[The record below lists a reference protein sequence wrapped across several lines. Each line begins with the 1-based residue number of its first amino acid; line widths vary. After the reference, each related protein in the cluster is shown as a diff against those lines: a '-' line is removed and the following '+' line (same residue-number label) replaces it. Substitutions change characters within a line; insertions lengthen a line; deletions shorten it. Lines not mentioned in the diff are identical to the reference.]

1 MRPCDGIQHRE
12 NIIDACVIRARR
24 ALTLPRVPV
33 FVSTLCRVRQGEK
46 LLQWDD
52 REMRAG
58 PNHLI
63 LMPAG
68 RELGISNFPGPH
80 GHYIADAVTFPVSTL
95 RNFSTR
101 YSQQI
106 MSCRG
111 GLKTDLCVPLD
122 RHTTQAWE
130 QLLAAINGNAPQALC
145 THYGEAVLLSLCLGG
160 QVGPLLMGRNDPL
173 CERVQQLVMASPE
186 RDWTVAS
193 IAQHMNLGES
203 TLRRQL
209 AKEGNSFRN
218 ILEGVRLSTA
228 LQRLQTTSRPIGEI
242 AGACGYASASRFAVR
257 FRSHY
262 GLSPRELRAAI

>member
-1 MRPCDGIQHRE
+1 MRPCDRIQHRE
-12 NIIDACVIRARR
+12 NIIDACVIRARQP
-24 ALTLPRVPV
+24 LILPRVPV
-33 FVSTLCRVRQGEK
+33 FVTTLCRVRQGEK

-58 PNHLI
+58 PQHLI

-80 GHYIADAVTFPVSTL
+80 GHYVADAVTFPTSTL

-106 MSCRG
+106 MSRHAV
-111 GLKTDLCVPLD
+111 LKTDLCVPLD
-122 RHTTQAWE
+122 KHTTQAWD
-130 QLLAAINGNAPQALC
+130 QLLASINANAPDALR
-145 THYGEAVLLSLCLGG
+145 TLYGEAVLLSLCLGG
-160 QVGPLLMGRNDPL
+160 QVGPLLMGRNDPI
-173 CERVQQLVMASPE
+173 CERVQQIVMGSPE
-186 RDWTVAS
+186 SDWTVAS
-193 IAQHMNLGES
+193 VAQRLNLGES

-209 AKEGNSFRN
+209 ANEGGSFRS
-218 ILEGVRLSTA
+218 ILESVRLATA
-228 LQRLQTTSRPIGEI
+228 LQWLQTTSRPVGEI

-262 GLSPRELRAAI
+262 GLSPRELRAGI

>member
-12 NIIDACVIRARR
+12 KIIDACVIRARR
-24 ALTLPRVPV
+24 PLTLPRVPV

-80 GHYIADAVTFPVSTL
+80 GHYIADAVSFPVSTL

-111 GLKTDLCVPLD
+111 VMKTDLCVPLD

-218 ILEGVRLSTA
+218 ILESVRLSTA

-262 GLSPRELRAAI
+262 GLSPRELRASI

>member
-12 NIIDACVIRARR
+12 NIIDACVIRARQP
-24 ALTLPRVPV
+24 LTLPRVPV
-33 FVSTLCRVRQGEK
+33 FVTTLCRVRQGEK

-58 PNHLI
+58 PQHLI

-106 MSCRG
+106 MSGRG
-111 GLKTDLCVPLD
+111 ALKTDLCVPLD

-130 QLLAAINGNAPQALC
+130 QLLVAINGNAPQALC

-173 CERVQQLVMASPE
+173 CERVQQLVMARPE

-193 IAQHMNLGES
+193 IAQHMNLGMS

>member
-1 MRPCDGIQHRE
+1 MRPSDGIQHRE
-12 NIIDACVIRARR
+12 NIIDACVIRARQP
-24 ALTLPRVPV
+24 LTLPRVPV

-68 RELGISNFPGPH
+68 RELGISNLLGPH
-80 GHYIADAVTFPVSTL
+80 GHYIADAVSFPVSTL

-111 GLKTDLCVPLD
+111 VMKTDLCVPLD

-160 QVGPLLMGRNDPL
+160 QIGPLLMGRNDPL

-218 ILEGVRLSTA
+218 ILESVRLSTA

-262 GLSPRELRAAI
+262 GLSPRELRASI